1 MNIILDQDE
10 WETET
15 LTKDKH
21 LLQVQVQKIFTLAQ
35 QNHIFRLQR
44 EVLCMYTFF
53 LLVSQYIF
61 LKKQCE
67 IVDSW

>member
-21 LLQVQVQKIFTLAQ
+21 LLQVQVQNCQDFYFGTTKSHIQITKIGIV
-35 QNHIFRLQR
+35 H
-44 EVLCMYTFF
+44 V
-53 LLVSQYIF
+53 YIF
-61 LKKQCE
+61 PSGFSIHFSQE
-67 IVDSW
+67 AM